1 MKALKESR
9 RILKRIQVNVMK
21 VLISEKVYGKTMKQ
35 MEINML

>member
-21 VLISEKVYGKTMKQ
+21 VLISEKVYGKTMEQ